1 MSLEFVHRSPAS
13 KVVLRAGA
21 RHDLGKELAELGV
34 RRPLVLSGAR
44 TSGSPLYR
52 DAVASLPEFGAFT
65 AIPQHSS
72 VETVAA
78 IVKLAR
84 ERGAD
89 GLVAIGGGSPSDT
102 AKVAALWLAEGGELE
117 EHASRFTPPDRIVIP
132 DLRQPKLPIVSIPC
146 TASGAEVT
154 PSAGVRTAD
163 GRKLIF
169 SDVKLASRVILL
181 DPEANLA
188 VPATVMLATGMNGL
202 AHCVEG
208 LYSKTRTPV
217 STAIALHGIRLFEEA
232 LPRVAREP
240 DSVEHRAALLAA
252 AHLGGLVLLN
262 ARTCLHHAICHAIG
276 AVTGAAHGDANS
288 VMLPHAVGF
297 NYEAMSGAQVS
308 DYPLERIL
316 RLQKELSVPHRLRDI
331 GVARE
336 TLGTV
341 ARKTMGERGLYFNPR
356 QVQHAGDIETLL
368 QAAW

>member
-1 MSLEFVHRSPAS
+1 MMNGGFVHRSAAS
-13 KVVLRAGA
+13 KVILRPGA
-21 RHDLGKELAELGV
+21 RRELGRELAELGV
-34 RRPLVLSGAR
+34 RRPLVLSGTRTAR
-44 TSGSPLYR
+44 SALFR
-52 DAVASLPEFGAFT
+52 DAVASLGEHVQFT
-65 AIPQHSS
+65 AVPPHSS

-78 IVKLAR
+78 VAELAR
-84 ERGAD
+84 KSGAD
-89 GLVAIGGGSPSDT
+89 GFAAIGGGSASDT
-102 AKVAALWLAEGGELE
+102 AKAAGLWLAEGGALE
-117 EHASRFTPPDRIVIP
+117 QHASRFTPPDRLVIP
-132 DLRQPKLPIVSIPC
+132 ELRQPKLPIAALPA

-169 SDVKLASRVILL
+169 SDVKLASRLIVL
-181 DPEANLA
+181 DPEANVE
-188 VPATVMLATGMNGL
+188 VPAAVMLATGMNGL

-217 STAIALHGIRLFEEA
+217 STAVALHGVRLFEAA

-240 DSVEHRAALLAA
+240 ESAACRAELLAA

-288 VMLPHAVGF
+288 VMLPHVAAF
-297 NYEAMSGAQVS
+297 NYAAVPAEVPVQ
-308 DYPLERIL
+308 RL
-316 RLQKELSVPHRLRDI
+316 RELQSALGVPTRLRDI
-331 GVARE
+331 GVPQDA
-336 TLGTV
+336 LPTV

-356 QVQHAGDIETLL
+356 PVRDAGEIEALL

>member
-1 MSLEFVHRSPAS
+1 MMNGGFVHRSAAS
-13 KVVLRAGA
+13 KVILRPGA
-21 RHDLGKELAELGV
+21 RRELGRELAELGV

-44 TSGSPLYR
+44 TARSALFR
-52 DAVASLPEFGAFT
+52 DAVASLGEHAEFT
-65 AIPQHSS
+65 DVPPHSS

-78 IVKLAR
+78 VAELAR
-84 ERGAD
+84 KSGAD
-89 GLVAIGGGSPSDT
+89 GFAAIGGGSASDT
-102 AKVAALWLAEGGELE
+102 AKAAALWLAEGGALE
-117 EHASRFTPPDRIVIP
+117 QHASRFTPPDRLVIP
-132 DLRQPKLPIVSIPC
+132 ELRQPKLPIAALPA

-169 SDVKLASRVILL
+169 SDVKLAGRLIVL
-181 DPEANLA
+181 DPEANVE
-188 VPATVMLATGMNGL
+188 VPAAVMLSTGMNGL

-208 LYSKTRTPV
+208 LYSTTRTPV
-217 STAIALHGIRLFEEA
+217 STAVALHGIRLFEAA

-240 DSVEHRAALLAA
+240 ESAAGRAELLAA

-288 VMLPHAVGF
+288 VMLPHVAAF
-297 NYEAMSGAQVS
+297 NYAVAPAE
-308 DYPLERIL
+308 
-316 RLQKELSVPHRLRDI
+316 VPVERLRELQAALGVPTRLREI
-331 GVARE
+331 GVPQDA
-336 TLGTV
+336 LATV

-356 QVQHAGDIETLL
+356 PVRDAGEIEALL